1 MSIGSVETR
10 VRAMPGGRVQRRR
23 RTAAVLGILLF
34 LGLTAAAL
42 VLTGLRSSSQPAVSV
57 LRATREIKPGTK
69 ITADELGVT
78 SLYVQDPS
86 LLPTLVREAD
96 EKRLIGQTAVTDV
109 PAGALVPANVAV
121 AQTSA
126 TMWEAAVPV
135 KRMPADLHAGDHVAL
150 LVEGSQSGRPV
161 DVVVMQDV
169 AVLHVGSGSVDLWLP
184 YKAAPQIEWYASNGG
199 LILLKMQPGAIQNDV
214 TVGGAP

>member
-1 MSIGSVETR
+1 MSVGSVETR
-10 VRAMPGGRVQRRR
+10 LRAMPGGRVQRRR
-23 RTAAVLGILLF
+23 RTAAALGVLLF

-42 VLTGLRSSSQPAVSV
+42 VLIGLRSSPQPMVSV
-57 LRATREIKPGTK
+57 LKATREIKPGTT

-78 SLYVQDPS
+78 SVYVQDPS
-86 LLPTLVREAD
+86 LLPTLARQSD
-96 EKRLIGQTAVTDV
+96 EQRIVGQTAVVDV
-109 PAGALVPANVAV
+109 PAGALVPANVTV

-135 KRMPADLHAGDHVAL
+135 KRMPADLHAGNHVAL
-150 LVEGSQSGRPV
+150 LVEGSQSGRAV

-184 YKAAPQIEWYASNGG
+184 YKAAPQIEWYAGNGG
-199 LILLKMQPGAIQNDV
+199 LILLKMQPGAVQTDV